1 MRSNANKAILST
13 ARGRTHFASANA
25 LRMVNSELNPIPA
38 MTISLTKAESRE
50 LWLEAK
56 QNSLQILSQ
65 EPLEMICEMPP
76 QLGIDKIAMI

>member
-1 MRSNANKAILST
+1 
-13 ARGRTHFASANA
+13 
-25 LRMVNSELNPIPA
+25 
-38 MTISLTKAESRE
+38 MTISLTEAESRE

-56 QNSLQILSQ
+56 QNSLQILSL